1 MTHRKGKAGVF
12 VKGGKPGP
20 GRPKGSKDSIPRMTR
35 KEMSEFF
42 LSCTVDNLKW
52 RQNFKRKLE
61 MALDPTEY
69 HNLTKTA
76 LLYGIGLPVKEV
88 PQVVQR
94 DPVLF
99 IGIPPWADEKYPMR
113 AKTAAMNLAND
124 AEILLALEA
133 AKPAGEVIIDAADE
147 RDEAHGFEA
156 VKPSPADPSAPRD
169 LEPPIYPPP
178 RERDRPPRDSNR

>member
-61 MALDPTEY
+61 
-69 HNLTKTA
+69 
-76 LLYGIGLPVKEV
+76 
-88 PQVVQR
+88 
-94 DPVLF
+94 
-99 IGIPPWADEKYPMR
+99 
-113 AKTAAMNLAND
+113 
-124 AEILLALEA
+124 A

-147 RDEAHGFEA
+147 RDEANGFEA